1 MIKIHLR
8 RLLEQKNM
16 TQSELSVLTHIRPS
30 TISALCTGAAISFK
44 FLQLESMCRV
54 PECDIKDII
63 KVVK

>member
-8 RLLEQKNM
+8 SILKQKNM
-16 TQSELSVLTHIRPS
+16 TQAELAALTHIHPS
-30 TISALCTGAAISFK
+30 TISALFSGAAISFK
-44 FLQLESMCRV
+44 FSQLESMCRV